1 MPVNVFTA
9 FCTTASTF
17 CIFLKCEVHFALLIS
32 RGNEGEHV
40 GIIWKRACLADMRE
54 MCCFPF

>member
-1 MPVNVFTA
+1 MSVNVFIA

-32 RGNEGEHV
+32 RGNEGQHV
-40 GIIWKRACLADMRE
+40 GIMWKRVCLADMGE
-54 MCCFPF
+54 TCCFPF

>member
-1 MPVNVFTA
+1 MPVGVFIA

-17 CIFLKCEVHFALLIS
+17 CIFLKSEVHFALLIS
-32 RGNEGEHV
+32 RGNEGEHG
-40 GIIWKRACLADMRE
+40 GIMWKRVSLADMGE

>member
-17 CIFLKCEVHFALLIS
+17 CIVLKCEVHFALLIS

-40 GIIWKRACLADMRE
+40 GIIWKKACLADMG
-54 MCCFPF
+54 